1 MMGSLWFIWVT
12 ANDLESNMD
21 SFCKLNRVGNYI
33 FSFENTSSGAAL
45 KHIALWL
52 LEYSSLFIN
61 KKG

>member
-21 SFCKLNRVGNYI
+21 SFFKLNRVGNYI

-45 KHIALWL
+45 KHIAL
-52 LEYSSLFIN
+52 
-61 KKG
+61 